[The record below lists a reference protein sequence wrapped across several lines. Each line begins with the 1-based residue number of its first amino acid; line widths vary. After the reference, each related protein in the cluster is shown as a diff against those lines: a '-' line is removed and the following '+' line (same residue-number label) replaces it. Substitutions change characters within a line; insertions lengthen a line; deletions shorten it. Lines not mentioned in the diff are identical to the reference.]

1 MSEEARRKA
10 RNPRNLKAGEK
21 GEEDPGERAAASRG
35 SRTRGKNRDFDESGE
50 SKNQGHGH
58 PREERGNGRRS

>member
-1 MSEEARRKA
+1 MSEESRRKA
-10 RNPRNLKAGEK
+10 RNPRNMKTGRKNQDDPGQREAARRSSRTAGE
-21 GEEDPGERAAASRG
+21 
-35 SRTRGKNRDFDESGE
+35 NRDFDETGE